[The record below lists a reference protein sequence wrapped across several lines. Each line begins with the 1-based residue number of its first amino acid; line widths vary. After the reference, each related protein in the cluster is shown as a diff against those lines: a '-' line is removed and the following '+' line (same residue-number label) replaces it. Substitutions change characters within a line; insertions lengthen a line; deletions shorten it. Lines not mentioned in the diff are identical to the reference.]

1 MISKRASLLP
11 ASAGPPKNGWP
22 RIQNS
27 CRTLR
32 LQYRVLTPDSTAV
45 IVGHVIAHVS
55 DHTSD
60 HPHALIESVDRVAYY
75 VPNDAA
81 IAEARSNGKL
91 TPNAFVQL
99 RDISIAD

>member
-1 MISKRASLLP
+1 MLAAHSKFLSDP
-11 ASAGPPKNGWP
+11 ALAIPRFDTRFHCGDRGP
-22 RIQNS
+22 R
-27 CRTLR
+27 
-32 LQYRVLTPDSTAV
+32 YR
-45 IVGHVIAHVS
+45 HVS